1 MATDKDHKLPESLRL
16 QLKSFRSRLWR
27 VRLLEVFFCSI
38 LCFLVSFLCFFVSD
52 RLWDTPHVVAW
63 ALLIG
68 GACGLVIWSPYWCV
82 RWIWRRRRPEQLAR
96 LISQNMPALGDK
108 LLGVV
113 ELAGDFAKQLSPALH
128 KAAMKQVAEESSAID
143 LTGAIPR
150 PRHKKMLLLMLLLGL
165 LVGGLVWF
173 VPEAVDNTWR
183 RWSDPSQVVERYTF
197 TQLKP
202 YGASIVVPIG
212 ESVILPLFLSSETE
226 QRPEML
232 QYSLGKMM
240 QETPLNMED
249 ESYVLRLP
257 GLQEEEVLLFKVGD
271 YRGHIRIIPKM
282 RPSIVKATL
291 KVKYP
296 VYLERAGEELA
307 LRAGTGSALIGS
319 QISLELVASQDL
331 DTAFLKGEGAKIESI
346 QENKIVAAALNM
358 DDKVRE
364 WSLAVKD
371 KDGLLSQKEM
381 KFLIEPI
388 KDQMPV
394 VELRSGAVEHFLLE
408 DETLPVDLR
417 ATDDYGLKYLGIE
430 WQGERA
436 LVDELNP
443 SETNAH
449 QGELVVEQG
458 TPAANTLKGEFL
470 FQARALKLSPQR
482 IKIRAFTQDYFP
494 DRKRIYSE
502 PVVLYILTLSE
513 HAQMVRGEMDRL
525 NSQLDDVARQMDILS
540 DEVQRLQ
547 ALKDEE
553 LQTKAVQSRLRDLA
567 DQEQG
572 LARQLEEL
580 TQRGEELFKKAA
592 RNKNIDP
599 QGMKDF
605 MEGLQL
611 LKPLPETEFKEA
623 QENFESSSDQANT
636 PEKSKKDLE
645 SGAKQ
650 HEQAKH
656 KLKEAQ
662 KKLSQAAANM
672 EASTFVARLRQ
683 VAQKQEAVTGLLSEQ
698 LGVIGLGMDE
708 LDPKQQREFKQTSM
722 EQSLLSRELFWISE
736 DLNFYQS
743 RSKEA
748 VFGELYKMMSVYDIP
763 TRMDQLLKGIDNAQ
777 TARSMEQSSAHAATL
792 LSWAQYIDDYKNQ
805 ERAGGGGGGGG
816 GGGADES
823 MNEEDFEFM
832 LKLMRMIQTQQD
844 IRMRT
849 RALEDLQRQNKPS
862 LKKLP

>member
-1 MATDKDHKLPESLRL
+1 MSADKDHKLPESLRL

-27 VRLLEVFFCSI
+27 VRLLEVLFCSV

-52 RLWDTPHVVAW
+52 RLWDTPHVLAW
-63 ALLIG
+63 VLLIG
-68 GACGLVIWSPYWCV
+68 GACGLLIWSPYWCV
-82 RWIWRRRRPEQLAR
+82 RWIWQRRRPEQLAR
-96 LISQNMPALGDK
+96 LISRKMPALGDK

-113 ELAGDFAKQLSPALH
+113 ELEGDFAKQLSPALH

-143 LTGAIPR
+143 LSGAIPH
-150 PRHKKMLLLMLLLGL
+150 PRHKKMLLAMLLLGL
-165 LVGGLVWF
+165 LVGGLAWF
-173 VPEAVDNTWR
+173 VPEAAENTWH
-183 RWSDPSQVVERYTF
+183 RWSDPSREVERYTF
-197 TQLKP
+197 TKLKP

-212 ESVILPLFLSSETE
+212 ESVILPLFLSSKTE
-226 QRPEML
+226 QKPEML
-232 QYSLGKMM
+232 QYSLGKMQ
-240 QETPLNMED
+240 QETALNVED
-249 ESYVLRLP
+249 ASYILRLP
-257 GLQEEEVLLFKVGD
+257 GLQEEEVLSFKVGD
-271 YRGHIRIIPKM
+271 YRGHIRIVPKM
-282 RPSIVKATL
+282 RPSIVKSTL

-296 VYLERAGEELA
+296 AYLEREAEELA
-307 LRAGTGSALIGS
+307 LRAGSGSALIGA
-319 QISLELVASQDL
+319 QISLELMASQDL
-331 DTAFLKGEGAKIESI
+331 DAAFLKGEGAKIESI
-346 QENKIVAAALNM
+346 LGDKIVAAPLNM

-364 WSLAVKD
+364 WSLTFKD

-388 KDQMPV
+388 KDQVPV

-449 QGELVVEQG
+449 QGELLVEQG
-458 TPAANTLKGEFL
+458 NPAANALKGEFL

-525 NSQLDDVARQMDILS
+525 NSQLDDIARQMDILS

-553 LQTKAVQSRLRDLA
+553 LQTKEVQSRLRDLA

-636 PEKSKKDLE
+636 SEKSKKDLE

-683 VAQKQEAVTGLLSEQ
+683 AAQKQEAVTGLLSEQ
-698 LGVIGLGMDE
+698 LGFIGLGMDE
-708 LDPKQQREFKQTSM
+708 LDPKQQREFKQTLM

-743 RSKEA
+743 RSKES

-777 TARSMEQSSAHAATL
+777 TARSMEQSSAHAETL
-792 LSWAQYIDDYKNQ
+792 LSWAQYIDDYKNK

-816 GGGADES
+816 GAEES

-849 RALEDLQRQNKPS
+849 RALEDLKRQNQSPP
-862 LKKLP
+862 KKLS